1 MFIST
6 LKFDI
11 VYINIFGTK
20 IIAVVFM
27 FVLHIQFEIFGFL
40 GGGKKFNNIETTITK
55 NISNEEGICITGTVI
70 NSTT

>member
-1 MFIST
+1 
-6 LKFDI
+6 
-11 VYINIFGTK
+11 
-20 IIAVVFM
+20 M

-55 NISNEEGICITGTVI
+55 NILAMRRAFVTGTVI

>member
-1 MFIST
+1 
-6 LKFDI
+6 
-11 VYINIFGTK
+11 
-20 IIAVVFM
+20 M

-40 GGGKKFNNIETTITK
+40 GGGKRFNNIETTITK